1 MLDVKKFSLFKRQ
14 DEKAPVQP
22 APSLPAPVS
31 APKPATP
38 MANAPQPAPARPA
51 APAAVAPRPAS
62 PPPAPPKPAA
72 GAKPPLPIEYSSG
85 ANSSGGLEA
94 VRFLLHIGDG
104 LGAEFHIDLWHDI
117 LKASGIPLLV
127 AIRSRAVFDLVVK
140 TRVNVRCVYVK
151 SGLEAEAVVNAC
163 PNLKAIL
170 YVSNTGNV
178 VHFVRYP
185 QLRHIFIGHGDSEK
199 SASAHKFFRAY
210 DEVWTAGQAHIDR
223 FLDSG
228 LNFSSIQFAI
238 VGRPTTR
245 WAFMNDRPR
254 KRSMQFLY
262 LPTWE
267 NFHAEQNYTSIYM
280 ASQILRDAFEA
291 TGDMPIAKLH
301 PWTGTVDPSLAR
313 ASLNLSEFLERLDIR
328 HKIVAK
334 DQNAGELMMQ
344 ADYLIADISS
354 VVTDFLPVR
363 RPIFIHMPDRAI
375 RLSASKMALPD
386 YCYAFSDSQE
396 LAALLDEVIVQGNDY
411 LKEARDKAV
420 EYFIG
425 GQQTRDIQIW
435 LELARVIA
443 DPEEVEPAIEG
454 EALGAVSNTTIDA
467 SDVLDLSPIVTPDMG
482 GVNDSPKKSTRS
494 GRR

>member
-1 MLDVKKFSLFKRQ
+1 MLDVKKFSLFRRPVERGVALGTLPVPASAPTPAMPTATNPQSDPAKFVATAVSTQ
-14 DEKAPVQP
+14 HPASLAQAPVKPTP
-22 APSLPAPVS
+22 A
-31 APKPATP
+31 KGTP
-38 MANAPQPAPARPA
+38 
-51 APAAVAPRPAS
+51 
-62 PPPAPPKPAA
+62 
-72 GAKPPLPIEYSSG
+72 PIEYSSG
-85 ANSSGGLEA
+85 GDSAGGLDG

-117 LKASGIPLLV
+117 LKLSGIPLLV
-127 AIRSRAVFDLVVK
+127 VIRSRAVFDLVVK
-140 TRVNVRCVYVK
+140 TRVNVRCVFVK
-151 SGLEAEAVVNAC
+151 SGLEAEAVVNAF
-163 PNLKAIL
+163 PKLKAIL
-170 YVSNTGNV
+170 YVSNTWNV

-228 LNFSSIQFAI
+228 TNFSSIQFAI

-245 WAFMNDRPR
+245 WAFMNDSPR
-254 KRSMQFLY
+254 KRSKQFLY

-267 NFHAEQNYTSIYM
+267 NFHAEQNYTSIYI
-280 ASQILRDAFEA
+280 ASQILSEAFEA

-301 PWTGTVDPSLAR
+301 PWTGTVDPSLAQ

-334 DQNAGELMMQ
+334 DRNAGELMMQ

-396 LAALLDEVIVQGNDY
+396 LAALLDEVVVQGNDY

-443 DPEEVEPAIEG
+443 DPEEDAPAAQGTTVEDATTVAPAIAGVE
-454 EALGAVSNTTIDA
+454 
-467 SDVLDLSPIVTPDMG
+467 DLSPILEPDLSG
-482 GVNDSPKKSTRS
+482 AGDSPKKSTRS
-494 GRR
+494 DRR